1 MCSEARPGQCQS
13 RSQRGRSGPAD
24 EARLLVGQNLM
35 RKFAHKKEF
44 EVLRF
49 QTVQQ
54 ELQVLQLAEAPVLAG
69 ASGASDC

>member
-1 MCSEARPGQCQS
+1 
-13 RSQRGRSGPAD
+13 
-24 EARLLVGQNLM
+24 M